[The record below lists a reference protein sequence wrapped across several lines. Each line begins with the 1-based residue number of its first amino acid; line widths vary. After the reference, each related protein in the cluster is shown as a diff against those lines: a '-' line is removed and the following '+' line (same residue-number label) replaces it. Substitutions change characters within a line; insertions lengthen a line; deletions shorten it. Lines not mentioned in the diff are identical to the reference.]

1 MLTPLT
7 EEGLKLPLS
16 GLCWLDWDDIDEDSK
31 ELPED
36 FNIPLIFHFLARLIS
51 FFFFLILILPSLP
64 SRIWNFL
71 IEKKEDE
78 I

>member
-51 FFFFLILILPSLP
+51 FFFFFNSDITEFTKQNLEFF
-64 SRIWNFL
+64 N
-71 IEKKEDE
+71 
-78 I
+78 

>member
-16 GLCWLDWDDIDEDSK
+16 GLRWLDWDDIDEDSK

-51 FFFFLILILPSLP
+51 FFFF
-64 SRIWNFL
+64 
-71 IEKKEDE
+71 
-78 I
+78 

>member
-31 ELPED
+31 GLPED